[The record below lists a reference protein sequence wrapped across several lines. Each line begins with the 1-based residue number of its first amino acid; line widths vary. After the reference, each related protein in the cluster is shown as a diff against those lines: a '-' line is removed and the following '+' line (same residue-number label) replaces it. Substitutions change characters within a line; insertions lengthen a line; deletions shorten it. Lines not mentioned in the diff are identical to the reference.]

1 MIRMGVVTGT
11 RAEYGLL
18 RPVIERVQ
26 RAGDMELRLIV
37 TGMHLEAAF
46 GDTYQEIERDGHP
59 IAHKIPMHL
68 TSDQPD
74 GIVRSMGQ
82 ELTGFADVFAGDPLD
97 ILVVLGDRYEI
108 MPAVLAATMFQIP
121 IAHIHGGELTEG
133 MIDEAVRHAVT
144 KMSDLHFTSTETYR
158 RRVIQMGEQP
168 SRVFC
173 VGALGVENI
182 QRVSRL
188 DRETL
193 CKTFGAHFAHPFVMV
208 TYHPVTLEHHT
219 AEAQFR
225 NLLAVIER
233 HPEYRYIFT
242 YANADADGAVINR
255 MIERYVAA
263 HPEQAMAVVS
273 MGMVGYLSALSYTT
287 MVLGNSS
294 SGIIEAPSFHIP
306 TVNIGNR
313 QLGRVR
319 ATSVIDCGYREDEI
333 ETAFAQA
340 ISPAFRALCRDVKN
354 PYEGTETS
362 ATIVSKIREFLQTY
376 HGAQKYFYDIDFPL
390 SCEDGKHEGKTL

>member
-1 MIRMGVVTGT
+1 MIRVGIVTGT

-26 RAGDMELRLIV
+26 RADDMELRLIV
-37 TGMHLEAAF
+37 TGMHLEAAY
-46 GDTYQEIERDGHP
+46 GNTQEEIERDGYP
-59 IAHKIPMHL
+59 VAHKIPMHL
-68 TSDQPD
+68 SSDQPASL
-74 GIVRSMGQ
+74 VRSMST
-82 ELTGFADVFAGDPLD
+82 ELAGFADVFERDATD

-108 MPAVLAATMFQIP
+108 LPPVIAATMFQIP

-133 MIDEAVRHAVT
+133 MIDDAVRHAVT

-168 SRVFC
+168 SHVFC

-182 QRVSRL
+182 QRVARL
-188 DRETL
+188 DRKTL
-193 CKTFGAHFAHPFVMV
+193 CEKFGGHFAHPFVMV

-219 AEAQFR
+219 AERQFQ
-225 NLLAVIER
+225 NLLEVVEH

-255 MIERYVAA
+255 MIEAYVAA
-263 HPEQAMAVVS
+263 HPEQAVAVVS

-319 ATSVIDCGYREDEI
+319 AASVIDCGYREDEI
-333 ETAFAQA
+333 EAAFVRAV
-340 ISPAFRALCRDVKN
+340 SSEFRALCRKTKN

-362 ATIVSKIREFLQTY
+362 ATIVSKLREFLQTY
-376 HGAQKYFYDIDFPL
+376 RGEQKYFYDIDFLLP
-390 SCEDGKHEGKTL
+390 CEDGKHGGKAL